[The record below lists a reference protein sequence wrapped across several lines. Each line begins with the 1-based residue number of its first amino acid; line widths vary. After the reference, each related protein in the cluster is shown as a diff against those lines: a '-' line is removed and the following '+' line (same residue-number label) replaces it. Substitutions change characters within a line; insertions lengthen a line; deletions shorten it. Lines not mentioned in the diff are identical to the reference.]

1 VSTQDV
7 VTYLLQI
14 GTFLLVFYLIYRY
27 FGRSIGKL
35 LGDRTR
41 RIGESLRQSAES
53 QRRAQEITQETS
65 RQLAQAQTEARGITE
80 SARRAAEVQRQALME
95 QAQRDVEGVSRR
107 ARDVIERER
116 QAAIDELRREAGRL
130 AVLAATRVVEQSLQ
144 QGDAGRQLADRT
156 IAEVG
161 G

>member
-1 VSTQDV
+1 VSQETW
-7 VTYLLQI
+7 TYLLQLI
-14 GTFLLVFYLIYRY
+14 TFVVVLYFIYRF
-27 FGRSIGKL
+27 FGRSVGKL

-53 QRRAQEITQETS
+53 QRRAREITQETD
-65 RQLAQAQTEARGITE
+65 RQLAQAQTEARGIAE
-80 SARRAAEVQRQALME
+80 SARRAAAVQRQALME

-107 ARDVIERER
+107 ALDVIERER

-144 QGDAGRQLADRT
+144 QGEAGRQLADRT

>member
-1 VSTQDV
+1 VSQETW
-7 VTYLLQI
+7 TYLLQLI
-14 GTFLLVFYLIYRY
+14 TFVAVLYFIYRF

-41 RIGESLRQSAES
+41 RISESLRQSAES
-53 QRRAQEITQETS
+53 QRRAQEITQETD
-65 RQLAQAQTEARGITE
+65 RQLAQARTEARGITE
-80 SARRAAEVQRQALME
+80 SARRAAEVQRQALLE

-130 AVLAATRVVEQSLQ
+130 AVLAATRVIEQSLQ
-144 QGDAGRQLADRT
+144 QGNAGRQLADRT

>member
-1 VSTQDV
+1 MSQETW
-7 VTYLLQI
+7 TYLLQLL
-14 GTFLLVFYLIYRY
+14 TFVVVLYFIYRF

-35 LGDRTR
+35 LNDRTR
-41 RIGESLRQSAES
+41 RISESLRQSAES
-53 QRRAQEITQETS
+53 QRRAQEITQETG

-130 AVLAATRVVEQSLQ
+130 AVLAATRVVEQLLQ
-144 QGDAGRQLADRT
+144 QGNAGRQLADRT

>member
-1 VSTQDV
+1 VSQETW
-7 VTYLLQI
+7 TYLLQLL
-14 GTFLLVFYLIYRY
+14 TFVVVLYFIYRF

-35 LGDRTR
+35 LNDRTR
-41 RIGESLRQSAES
+41 RISESLRQSAES
-53 QRRAQEITQETS
+53 QRRAQEITQETG

-130 AVLAATRVVEQSLQ
+130 AVLAATRVVEQLLQ
-144 QGDAGRQLADRT
+144 QGNAGRQLADRT